1 MFCDYYEVLDILGPA
16 TTDEIKKEYRKE
28 ALKWHPDRNIG
39 RDTSERMRLIV
50 EAYTF
55 LKDEEARSKYD
66 VEYLKFRQ
74 YKTSYTAENSKNTDK
89 EFEYNYSFNNEELHK
104 WMQNAREHSFE
115 YLKVAL
121 KDFANIATEGGKTF
135 INVLIQR
142 ILGFIVFSI
151 IISIVVKSC
160 KS

>member
-16 TTDEIKKEYRKE
+16 ATDEIKKAYRKQ

-39 RDTSERMRLIV
+39 IDTSERMRFIV

-55 LKDEEARSKYD
+55 LKDDEARSKYD
-66 VEYLKFRQ
+66 VVYLKFKQ
-74 YKTSYTAENSKNTDK
+74 SKNSYTIENSTKTGK
-89 EFEYNYSFNNEELHK
+89 EFEYNYTYNNEELYK
-104 WMQNAREHSFE
+104 WMQNAREQSFE

-142 ILGFIVFSI
+142 ILGFILFSI
-151 IISIVVKSC
+151 IISIIVKSC